1 MSILA
6 VDIGNSRIGLG
17 IYEDGKAKDA
27 AVRIAIADLESQ
39 LPTAIHELLDRH
51 SSPVEHAAVA
61 AVVPAA
67 IEPTAKAIRS
77 VLGMEAQIVGR
88 DIPIPVEMRLKDSSS
103 VGVDRLLGALTAYVN
118 TQAPC
123 AVVSCGTALVV
134 DCIDAEGVFRGGAIA
149 PGLAMAAQCLHAN
162 TAQLPVADLTPPA
175 GPLGLNTMEALN
187 LGLYAQMQGAVRH
200 LLELYADVLGGWP
213 HVVATGGDA
222 QRILGQSELI
232 DSLIPDLV
240 LQGVALVCQ
249 YQHEAE

>member
-17 IYEDGKAKDA
+17 IYEDGKARDA
-27 AVRIAIADLESQ
+27 AVRIASADMARQ
-39 LPTAIHELLDRH
+39 LPQAIRELLDRH
-51 SSPVEHAAVA
+51 SSPIEHAAIA
-61 AVVPAA
+61 SVVPSA
-67 IEPTAKAIRS
+67 IEPTAREIRS
-77 VLGMEAQIVGR
+77 VLGMEAQVVGR
-88 DIPIPVEMRLKDSSS
+88 DVPIPVETRLKDASG

-118 TQAPC
+118 TQTPC

-149 PGLAMAAQCLHAN
+149 PGLAMAAECLHAR
-162 TAQLPVADLTPPA
+162 TAQLPVADLVPPA

-200 LLELYADVLGGWP
+200 LLELYADVLGVWP

-222 QRILGQSELI
+222 QRVLGQSELV
-232 DSLIPDLV
+232 DSLVPDLV
-240 LQGVALVCQ
+240 LQGIALVCQ
-249 YQHEAE
+249 YQSQAE